1 MDGSTAITP
10 LRFLALLL
18 VVSGV
23 VPATACIGSER
34 YLPRQPYSPP
44 RNGHQRIPY
53 SAVLRLGFNT
63 GHIRVTARGSHRF
76 RGCAGNLPTAEL
88 VALLWYWPQ
97 SWTRRHLR
105 EARIFTGGVAPAGYN
120 VKILWTFLAP
130 LARSQAGRNLVVQ
143 GHQLD
148 GSATFRQQPFSRI
161 SSPGQRGAPSYASII
176 NVPHPGCWRLDL
188 KSRGLSGHIQ
198 FRAVSGRG

>member
-1 MDGSTAITP
+1 MDGSTAIAP

-18 VVSGV
+18 VVSEV
-23 VPATACIGSER
+23 VPAAGCIGADATSHGSRARHHATATSASPTAC
-34 YLPRQPYSPP
+34 P
-44 RNGHQRIPY
+44 
-53 SAVLRLGFNT
+53 
-63 GHIRVTARGSHRF
+63 TARVQYRPYPGHGQGLSQIPWV
-76 RGCAGNLPTAEL
+76 RGEPADSEL
-88 VALLWYWPQ
+88 VALLWYWPP

-130 LARSQAGRNLVVQ
+130 LARSRAGRNLVVR

-161 SSPGQRGAPSYASII
+161 SSTGPRGSASYASII
-176 NVPHPGCWRLDL
+176 NVPHTGCWRLDL
-188 KSRGLSGHIQ
+188 RSRGLSGHIQ
-198 FRAVSGRG
+198 FRAVPGRG